1 MDVQHDNIHMD
12 KEMAAKFGYVLE
24 IESSNIFRN
33 VREYLNVNRNTRSL
47 YISDMEINHES
58 VVANEILDI

>member
-1 MDVQHDNIHMD
+1 
-12 KEMAAKFGYVLE
+12 MAAKFGYVLE